1 MFTCEEG
8 DHLTLLN
15 VYTAFERARFDE
27 RWCHRNFVSYKNLM
41 RAREIVKQLRSQL
54 KRFSIPL
61 VRNDGNPDSI
71 LKCIVKGFFA
81 NAGEPE
87 RVCGMWRPRLFL
99 LFAALAFFPL
109 ALPLPLARYTALSV
123 SRGHVTLT
131 ASREVT
137 L

>member
-15 VYTAFERARFDE
+15 VYAAFERSRFDE

-41 RAREIVKQLRSQL
+41 RAREITKQLRAQL
-54 KRFSIPL
+54 KRFSVPL

-81 NAGEPE
+81 NAGTQG
-87 RVCGMWRPRLFL
+87 CM
-99 LFAALAFFPL
+99 AFDML
-109 ALPLPLARYTALSV
+109 V
-123 SRGHVTLT
+123 
-131 ASREVT
+131 
-137 L
+137 